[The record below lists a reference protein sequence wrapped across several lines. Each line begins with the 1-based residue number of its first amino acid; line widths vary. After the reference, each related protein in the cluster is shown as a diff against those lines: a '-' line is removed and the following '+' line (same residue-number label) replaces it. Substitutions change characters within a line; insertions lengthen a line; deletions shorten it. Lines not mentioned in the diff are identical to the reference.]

1 MMMSIFKKV
10 SYRRFDSSIVR
21 YGIIFFLNVEQVM
34 LNIKQFAKPLVEHRT
49 QLDERNGQNIGAVDH
64 LQHTTDSKLESMYG
78 CFKRVWSLA

>member
-34 LNIKQFAKPLVEHRT
+34 LKHQTIRKTSRGT
-49 QLDERNGQNIGAVDH
+49 QNATRRKKWTKYRCCRPSTAHN
-64 LQHTTDSKLESMYG
+64 
-78 CFKRVWSLA
+78 